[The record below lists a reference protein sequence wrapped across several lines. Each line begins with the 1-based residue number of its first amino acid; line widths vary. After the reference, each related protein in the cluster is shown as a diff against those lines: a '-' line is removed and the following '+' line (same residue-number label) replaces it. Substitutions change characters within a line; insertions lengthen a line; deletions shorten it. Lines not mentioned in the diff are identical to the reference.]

1 MIEELLDAH
10 PDIPRDGFTL
20 ANYTAAASWVASRSF
35 GVDDLH
41 GVKTLRG
48 FAGPSVL
55 STLARSCHNR
65 TA

>member
-20 ANYTAAASWVASRSF
+20 ANYMAAASWVASRSF

-48 FAGPSVL
+48 FAGPPVL
-55 STLARSCHNR
+55 SILARSCLNR